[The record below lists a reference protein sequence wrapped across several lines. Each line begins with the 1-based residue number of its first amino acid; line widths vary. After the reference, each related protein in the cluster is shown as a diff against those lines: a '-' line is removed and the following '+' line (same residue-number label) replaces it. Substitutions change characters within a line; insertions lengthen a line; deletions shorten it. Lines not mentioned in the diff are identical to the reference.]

1 MSPKHIIIILLL
13 LVVAYTA
20 YDSMFT
26 VNERQRVVVVQLGEI
41 VGQDYAPGLH
51 FKVPFIQHVRFF
63 DRRVMTF
70 TEEIQRV
77 LTSENKN
84 LAVDFYV
91 KWRIDDTVDYYLS
104 TQGDESRTRSLLT
117 EIVENDLLAEF
128 SKRTIRQAVG
138 DERNEIVAA
147 VQVQANQ
154 DAKELGVQVTDVR
167 IMRLDLPEEVSES
180 VYERMRSE
188 RQEVI
193 RTLRAQGDAAAQEI
207 RSDAERERTII
218 LADAYS
224 QAQTLRGQGDA
235 RAAELYAQAY
245 TRNPTFYSFYR
256 SMQLYRE
263 ALGNDDLLVLQPDG
277 ELFKYF
283 NPKPGSGSGSASS
296 P

>member
-1 MSPKHIIIILLL
+1 MSPKHILLIVIVL
-13 LVVAYTA
+13 AIGYAA
-20 YDSMFT
+20 YDSAFI
-26 VNERQRVVVVQLGEI
+26 VDERERVVVVELGEI
-41 VGQDYAPGLH
+41 IGQDYDPGLH
-51 FKVPFIQHVRFF
+51 FKIPFIQKVRSF

-91 KWRIDDTVDYYLS
+91 KWRIRDTVDYYLS
-104 TQGDESRTRSLLT
+104 TQGDEQRTRSLLT

-154 DAKELGVQVTDVR
+154 DAKELGVEITDVR

-207 RSDAERERTII
+207 RADAERERTII
-218 LADAYS
+218 RATAYS
-224 QAQTLRGQGDA
+224 QAQTIRGQGDA
-235 RAAELYAQAY
+235 RAAEIYAQAY
-245 TRNPTFYSFYR
+245 QQNPTFYSFYR
-256 SMQLYRE
+256 SLELYRNS
-263 ALGNDDLLVLQPDG
+263 LGSDDLLLLRPQG
-277 ELFKYF
+277 ELFRYF
-283 NPKPGSGSGSASS
+283 NPQASDSA
-296 P
+296 PQP

>member
-1 MSPKHIIIILLL
+1 MSPKHIFAIIIVLIIGYAAL
-13 LVVAYTA
+13 
-20 YDSMFT
+20 DSAFI
-26 VNERQRVVVVQLGEI
+26 VDERERVVVVELGEI
-41 VGQDYAPGLH
+41 VGQNYEPGLH
-51 FKVPFIQHVRFF
+51 FKIPFIQTVHSF
-63 DRRVMTF
+63 DRRIMTF
-70 TEEIQRV
+70 TEEIERV

-91 KWRIDDTVDYYLS
+91 KWRINDTVDYYLS
-104 TQGDESRTRSLLT
+104 TQGQEQRTRDLLT

-138 DERNEIVAA
+138 DDRNEIVAA

-154 DAKELGVQVTDVR
+154 DAKELGVEIEDVR

-224 QAQTLRGQGDA
+224 QGQVIRGEGDA
-235 RAAELYAQAY
+235 RAAELYANAYQA
-245 TRNPTFYSFYR
+245 NPTFYSFYR
-256 SMQLYRE
+256 SLQLYRD
-263 ALGNDDLLVLQPDG
+263 ALGSDDLMLLRPDG
-277 ELFKYF
+277 QLFRYF
-283 NPKPGSGSGSASS
+283 NPSASNAASS

>member
-1 MSPKHIIIILLL
+1 MSPKHIFAII
-13 LVVAYTA
+13 VVVIIGYLAL
-20 YDSMFT
+20 DSAFI
-26 VNERQRVVVVQLGEI
+26 VDERERVVVVQLGEI
-41 VGQDYAPGLH
+41 VGQNYEPGLH
-51 FKVPFIQHVRFF
+51 FKKPIVQSVHSF

-70 TEEIQRV
+70 TEEIERV

-91 KWRIDDTVDYYLS
+91 KWRINDTVEYYLS
-104 TQGDESRTRSLLT
+104 TQGQEQRTRDLLT

-138 DERNEIVAA
+138 DDRNEIVAA

-154 DAKELGVQVTDVR
+154 DAKQLGVEIEDVR

-224 QAQTLRGQGDA
+224 QGQVIRGEGDA
-235 RAAELYAQAY
+235 RAAELYANAYQA
-245 TRNPTFYSFYR
+245 NPTFYRFYR
-256 SMQLYRE
+256 SLQLYRE
-263 ALGNDDLLVLQPDG
+263 SLGSDDLMLLRPDG
-277 ELFKYF
+277 ELFRYF
-283 NPKPGSGSGSASS
+283 NPSASNAGS
-296 P
+296 NP

>member
-1 MSPKHIIIILLL
+1 MSGKQIFAII
-13 LVVAYTA
+13 VVLFIGYAA
-20 YDSMFT
+20 LDSAFI
-26 VNERQRVVVVQLGEI
+26 VDERERVVVVELGEI
-41 VGQDYAPGLH
+41 IGQNYPPGLH
-51 FKVPFIQHVRFF
+51 FKLPFIQTVHSF

-70 TEEIQRV
+70 TEEIERV

-91 KWRIDDTVDYYLS
+91 KWRINDTVDYYLS
-104 TQGDESRTRSLLT
+104 TQGSEQRTRELLT

-138 DERNEIVAA
+138 DDRNEIVAA

-154 DAKELGVQVTDVR
+154 DAKELGVEIEDVR

-218 LADAYS
+218 LAEAYS
-224 QAQTLRGQGDA
+224 QSQEVRGEGDA
-235 RAAELYAQAY
+235 RAADIYARAY
-245 TRNPTFYSFYR
+245 QENPTFYSFYR
-256 SMQLYRE
+256 SLQLYRE
-263 ALGNDDLLVLQPDG
+263 SLGSDDLLLLNPGG
-277 ELFKYF
+277 ELFQYF
-283 NPKPGSGSGSASS
+283 NPQVDARFSA